1 MALFRKIKNRAIE
14 YYRLENA
21 ITLIRGMLLLAN
33 QNIHNVISVYG
44 KRVKSML
51 CSVLVDVSA
60 HDRYSIAN
68 RNLRTYTRV
77 YYLLLYLNINMT
89 FSICHT
95 FYTLH
100 IHV

>member
-1 MALFRKIKNRAIE
+1 
-14 YYRLENA
+14 
-21 ITLIRGMLLLAN
+21 
-33 QNIHNVISVYG
+33 
-44 KRVKSML
+44 ML
-51 CSVLVDVSA
+51 CSVLADVSA
-60 HDRYSIAN
+60 HDLYSITN